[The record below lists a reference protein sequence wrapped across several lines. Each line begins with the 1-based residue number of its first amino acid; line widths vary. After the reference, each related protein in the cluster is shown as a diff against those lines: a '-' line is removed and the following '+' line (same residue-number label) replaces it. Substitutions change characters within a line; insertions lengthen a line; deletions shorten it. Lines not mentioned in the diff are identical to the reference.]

1 MELEIISDS
10 PERTQAIGRAVG
22 ASARPGDVVLLFGEL
37 GSGKTCFTQGV
48 LWGLGVDD
56 FARSPTF
63 VLVTEYQGCLP
74 LYHVDLYRID
84 GEHEVDDLGL
94 DEYLFGDGVCVVEW
108 AERACGSYPDYRVE
122 IRFRHL
128 GDTTRGLT
136 LTAPCGVLDAA
147 LLAAESAA
155 AGS

>member
-10 PERTQAIGRAVG
+10 PERTQAIGQAVG

-63 VLVTEYQGCLP
+63 VLVTEYQGRLP
-74 LYHVDLYRID
+74 
-84 GEHEVDDLGL
+84 
-94 DEYLFGDGVCVVEW
+94 
-108 AERACGSYPDYRVE
+108 S
-122 IRFRHL
+122 
-128 GDTTRGLT
+128 TTST
-136 LTAPCGVLDAA
+136 STAS
-147 LLAAESAA
+147 AESTR
-155 AGS
+155 SMI